1 MKRVKKLTAM
11 LVTAILLMGMAAQPV
26 LAAGGAVVSDSATFD
41 VFMNVDPA
49 YGVNAN
55 VLAGKVGGYLDQLI
69 GSEEKNYRILT
80 SAATIDPTD
89 LTKWDVYDHY
99 DNAWYDSES
108 TWKANYDGRNVVSG
122 EALPENWFYY
132 GVADSSYNACLL
144 YTSVDSYPGAGAGV

>member
-55 VLAGKVGGYLDQLI
+55 V
-69 GSEEKNYRILT
+69 
-80 SAATIDPTD
+80 
-89 LTKWDVYDHY
+89 
-99 DNAWYDSES
+99 
-108 TWKANYDGRNVVSG
+108 
-122 EALPENWFYY
+122 
-132 GVADSSYNACLL
+132 CLL
-144 YTSVDSYPGAGAGV
+144 YTSRCV